1 MNATGSLPQIWDGTA
16 DFISANYREPTLP
29 ELLADPLTRALMK
42 ADQVD
47 SAAAERMLHEVA
59 GRLRAGGGT
68 LANSLMAFDEGAGFI
83 HRASPY
89 TPWRSSLDLYLHPT
103 TARFM
108 HGAVR
113 TKASELACGRTCSW

>member
-1 MNATGSLPQIWDGTA
+1 MNATGSLPQTWDGNA
-16 DFISANYREPTLP
+16 DFISANCREPTLP

-59 GRLRAGGGT
+59 GRLRASGT
-68 LANSLMAFDEGAGFI
+68 LVNSLMAVDQGAGFI
-83 HRASPY
+83 HRASPN
-89 TPWRSSLDLYLHPT
+89 TPWRSSLDLYLQPT
-103 TARFM
+103 AARFM